1 MIRNQIS
8 ILWVL
13 IASTLLYCVP
23 APAQKPV
30 LLPELSSKRL
40 LNDLHVTVA
49 STPRLGDSMT
59 IGLVLRYGAAFDP
72 ADKSGLSNLV
82 SRMFLRA
89 TAGKTSKDIQ
99 DELAHLDA
107 TIEVKCD
114 WDGFRFVLNGQSSKC
129 ERSLLLLYEVVA
141 EAQFSEAD
149 FTAVKDSILRDLR
162 KPPDPRQRIHR
173 QFEGVLFNGTTYG
186 RPIEGDLKSV
196 SGITLGDVRFFYR
209 KFFSPGQSSLL
220 IVGNV
225 SDSLV
230 LQRAG
235 RIWGPW
241 VRNDDVPSQFLTPR
255 KPAGRQIFLE
265 DDPNSPAAQFIVG
278 NLFPS
283 RGDPVFGDVL
293 LAAYLFQ
300 ERLTKLLP
308 TSLVTV
314 GYDGRRMSSP
324 FYVQGQAAADQA
336 VNELQKIRDAADE
349 LKNKTVSKEELN
361 SAQQKV
367 IEEFDRNL
375 GTTSGICEILLDSE
389 LYRLGSNYAAIFA
402 DQIRRCDADAIKEAA
417 NNWIFPSG
425 EVLLIRGPAA
435 TLKPALEPLGFY
447 QQLAP

>member
-1 MIRNQIS
+1 MIRNRIS

-30 LLPELSSKRL
+30 LLPELNSKRL

-82 SRMFLRA
+82 SRMFLKA

-99 DELAHLDA
+99 DELAHLGA

-114 WDGFRFVLNGQSSKC
+114 WDGFRFVLNGQSSKS

-141 EAQFSEAD
+141 EAQFLEAD

-173 QFEGVLFNGTTYG
+173 QLERVLFNGTTYG

-225 SDSLV
+225 SDSLM
-230 LQRAG
+230 LQRTG

-241 VRNDDVPSQFLTPR
+241 VKNDDVPSQFLPPR

-265 DDPNSPAAQFIVG
+265 DDPNSAAAQFIVG

-367 IEEFDRNL
+367 IEEFNRNL

-417 NNWIFPSG
+417 NNWIFPSS

-435 TLKPALEPLGFY
+435 TLKPALEPFGSY
-447 QQLAP
+447 QQLVP

>member
-1 MIRNQIS
+1 MIRNRIS

-30 LLPELSSKRL
+30 LLPELNSKRL

-82 SRMFLRA
+82 SRMFLKA

-99 DELAHLDA
+99 DELAHLGA

-114 WDGFRFVLNGQSSKC
+114 WDGFRFVLNGQSSKS

-141 EAQFSEAD
+141 EAQFLEAD

-173 QFEGVLFNGTTYG
+173 QLERVLFNGTTYG

-209 KFFSPGQSSLL
+209 KFFSPGQSSLM

-230 LQRAG
+230 LQRTG

-241 VRNDDVPSQFLTPR
+241 VKNDDVPSQFLPPR

-265 DDPNSPAAQFIVG
+265 DDPNSAAAQFIVG

-300 ERLTKLLP
+300 DRLTKLLP

-367 IEEFDRNL
+367 IEEFNRNL

-435 TLKPALEPLGFY
+435 TLKPALEPLGSY

>member
-1 MIRNQIS
+1 
-8 ILWVL
+8 
-13 IASTLLYCVP
+13 
-23 APAQKPV
+23 
-30 LLPELSSKRL
+30 
-40 LNDLHVTVA
+40 
-49 STPRLGDSMT
+49 MT

-82 SRMFLRA
+82 SRMFLKA

-99 DELAHLDA
+99 DELAHLGA

-114 WDGFRFVLNGQSSKC
+114 WDGFRFVLNGQSSKY

-141 EAQFSEAD
+141 EAQFLEAD

-173 QFEGVLFNGTTYG
+173 QLERVLFNGTTYG

-225 SDSLV
+225 SDSLM
-230 LQRAG
+230 LQRTG

-241 VRNDDVPSQFLTPR
+241 VKNDDVPSQFLPPR

-265 DDPNSPAAQFIVG
+265 DDPNSAAAQFIVG

-300 ERLTKLLP
+300 DRLTKLLP

-367 IEEFDRNL
+367 IEEFNRNL

-435 TLKPALEPLGFY
+435 TLKPALEPLGSY

>member
-1 MIRNQIS
+1 MIRNRIS

-13 IASTLLYCVP
+13 IAYTLLYCVP

-30 LLPELSSKRL
+30 LLPELNSKRL

-82 SRMFLRA
+82 SRMFLKA

-99 DELAHLDA
+99 DELAHLGA

-114 WDGFRFVLNGQSSKC
+114 WDGFRFVLNGQSSKY

-141 EAQFSEAD
+141 EAQFLEAD

-173 QFEGVLFNGTTYG
+173 QLERVLFNGTTYG

-225 SDSLV
+225 SDSLM
-230 LQRAG
+230 LQRTG

-241 VRNDDVPSQFLTPR
+241 VKNDDVPSQFLPPR

-265 DDPNSPAAQFIVG
+265 DDPNSAAAQFIVG

-300 ERLTKLLP
+300 DRLTKLLP

-367 IEEFDRNL
+367 IEEFNRNL

-435 TLKPALEPLGFY
+435 TLKPALEPLGSY

>member
-1 MIRNQIS
+1 MIRNRIS
-8 ILWVL
+8 ILRVL
-13 IASTLLYCVP
+13 IASTFLYCVP

-30 LLPELSSKRL
+30 LLPELNSKRL

-82 SRMFLRA
+82 SRMFLKA

-99 DELAHLDA
+99 DELAHLGA

-114 WDGFRFVLNGQSSKC
+114 WDGFRFVLNGQSSKY

-141 EAQFSEAD
+141 EAQFLEAD

-173 QFEGVLFNGTTYG
+173 QLERVLFSGTTYG

-241 VRNDDVPSQFLTPR
+241 VKNDDVPSQFLLPR

-265 DDPNSPAAQFIVG
+265 DDPNSAAAQFIVG

-367 IEEFDRNL
+367 IEEFNRNL
-375 GTTSGICEILLDSE
+375 STTSGICEMLLDSE
-389 LYRLGSNYAAIFA
+389 LYRLGSNYAAIFP

-435 TLKPALEPLGFY
+435 TLKPALEPLGSY

>member
-1 MIRNQIS
+1 MIRNRIS

-30 LLPELSSKRL
+30 LLPELNSKRL

-82 SRMFLRA
+82 SRMFLKA

-99 DELAHLDA
+99 DELAHLGA

-114 WDGFRFVLNGQSSKC
+114 WDGFRFVLNGQSSKS

-141 EAQFSEAD
+141 EAQFLEAD

-173 QFEGVLFNGTTYG
+173 QLERVLFSGTTYG

-225 SDSLV
+225 SDSLM
-230 LQRAG
+230 LQRTG

-241 VRNDDVPSQFLTPR
+241 VKNDDVPSQFLPPR

-265 DDPNSPAAQFIVG
+265 DDPNSAAAQFIVG

-300 ERLTKLLP
+300 DRLTKLLP

-367 IEEFDRNL
+367 IEEFNRNL

-435 TLKPALEPLGFY
+435 TLKPALEPLGSY

>member
-1 MIRNQIS
+1 MIRNRIS

-13 IASTLLYCVP
+13 IAYTLLYCVP

-30 LLPELSSKRL
+30 LLPELNSKRL

-82 SRMFLRA
+82 SRMFLKA

-99 DELAHLDA
+99 DELAHLGA

-114 WDGFRFVLNGQSSKC
+114 WDGFRFVLNGQSSKY

-141 EAQFSEAD
+141 EAQFLEAD

-173 QFEGVLFNGTTYG
+173 QLERVLFNGTTYG

-225 SDSLV
+225 SDSLM
-230 LQRAG
+230 LQRTG

-241 VRNDDVPSQFLTPR
+241 VKNDDVPSQFLPPR

-265 DDPNSPAAQFIVG
+265 DDPNSAAAQFIVG

-367 IEEFDRNL
+367 IEEFNRNL

-435 TLKPALEPLGFY
+435 TLKPALEPLGSY

>member
-1 MIRNQIS
+1 
-8 ILWVL
+8 
-13 IASTLLYCVP
+13 
-23 APAQKPV
+23 
-30 LLPELSSKRL
+30 
-40 LNDLHVTVA
+40 
-49 STPRLGDSMT
+49 MT

-82 SRMFLRA
+82 SRMFLKA

-99 DELAHLDA
+99 DELAHLGA

-114 WDGFRFVLNGQSSKC
+114 WDGFRFVLNGQSSKY

-141 EAQFSEAD
+141 EAQFLEAD

-173 QFEGVLFNGTTYG
+173 QLERVLFNGTTYG

-225 SDSLV
+225 SDSLM
-230 LQRAG
+230 LQRTG

-241 VRNDDVPSQFLTPR
+241 VKNDDVPSQFLPPR

-265 DDPNSPAAQFIVG
+265 DDPNSAAAQFIVG

-367 IEEFDRNL
+367 IEEFNRNL

-435 TLKPALEPLGFY
+435 TLKPALEPLGSY

>member
-1 MIRNQIS
+1 MIRNRIS

-30 LLPELSSKRL
+30 LLPELNSKRL

-82 SRMFLRA
+82 SRMFLKA

-99 DELAHLDA
+99 DELAHLGA

-114 WDGFRFVLNGQSSKC
+114 WDGFRFVLNGQSSKS

-141 EAQFSEAD
+141 EAQFLEAD

-173 QFEGVLFNGTTYG
+173 QLERVLFNGTTYG

-225 SDSLV
+225 SDSLM
-230 LQRAG
+230 LQRTG

-241 VRNDDVPSQFLTPR
+241 VKNDDVPSQFLPPR

-265 DDPNSPAAQFIVG
+265 DDPNSAAAQFIVG

-300 ERLTKLLP
+300 DRLTKLLP

-367 IEEFDRNL
+367 IEEFNRNL

-435 TLKPALEPLGFY
+435 TLKPALEPLGSY

>member
-1 MIRNQIS
+1 MIRNRIS

-30 LLPELSSKRL
+30 LLPELNSKRL

-82 SRMFLRA
+82 SRMFMKA

-99 DELAHLDA
+99 DELAHLGA

-114 WDGFRFVLNGQSSKC
+114 WDGFRFVLNGQSSKY

-141 EAQFSEAD
+141 EAQFLEAD

-173 QFEGVLFNGTTYG
+173 QLERVLFNGTTYG

-241 VRNDDVPSQFLTPR
+241 VKNDDVPSQFLPPR

-265 DDPNSPAAQFIVG
+265 DDPNSAAAQFIVG

-367 IEEFDRNL
+367 IEEFNRNL

-435 TLKPALEPLGFY
+435 TLKPALEPLGSY

>member
-1 MIRNQIS
+1 MIRNRIR

-13 IASTLLYCVP
+13 IAYTLLYCVP

-30 LLPELSSKRL
+30 LLPELNSKRL

-82 SRMFLRA
+82 SRMFLKA

-99 DELAHLDA
+99 DELAHLGA

-114 WDGFRFVLNGQSSKC
+114 WDGFRFVLNGQSSKS

-141 EAQFSEAD
+141 EAQFLEAD

-173 QFEGVLFNGTTYG
+173 QLERVLFSGTTYG

-241 VRNDDVPSQFLTPR
+241 VKNDDVPPQFLPPR

-265 DDPNSPAAQFIVG
+265 DDPNSAAAQFIVG

-367 IEEFDRNL
+367 IEEFNRNL

-435 TLKPALEPLGFY
+435 TLKPALEPLGSY

>member
-1 MIRNQIS
+1 
-8 ILWVL
+8 
-13 IASTLLYCVP
+13 
-23 APAQKPV
+23 
-30 LLPELSSKRL
+30 
-40 LNDLHVTVA
+40 
-49 STPRLGDSMT
+49 
-59 IGLVLRYGAAFDP
+59 
-72 ADKSGLSNLV
+72 
-82 SRMFLRA
+82 
-89 TAGKTSKDIQ
+89 
-99 DELAHLDA
+99 
-107 TIEVKCD
+107 
-114 WDGFRFVLNGQSSKC
+114 
-129 ERSLLLLYEVVA
+129 
-141 EAQFSEAD
+141 
-149 FTAVKDSILRDLR
+149 
-162 KPPDPRQRIHR
+162 
-173 QFEGVLFNGTTYG
+173 
-186 RPIEGDLKSV
+186 LKSV

-225 SDSLV
+225 SDSLM
-230 LQRAG
+230 LQRTG

-241 VRNDDVPSQFLTPR
+241 VKNDDVPSQFLPPR

-265 DDPNSPAAQFIVG
+265 DDPNSAAAQFIVG

-300 ERLTKLLP
+300 DRLTKLLP

-367 IEEFDRNL
+367 IEEFNRNL

-435 TLKPALEPLGFY
+435 TLKPALEPLGSY